1 MRGFETALNSEI
13 DLLMTRLAGIADG
26 KTTVSMMEEFNHLTL
41 DIIGKVKIKTLRR
54 FELNYLM
61 DEFNHLTLDIIEK
74 VKIKATKLV
83 HILTSTDSRLVEL
96 NHLTQDTIKWVSLNL
111 H

>member
-13 DLLMTRLAGIADG
+13 DLLMTRLAEIADG

-41 DIIGKVKIKTLRR
+41 DIIGKVKLKSLRR

-61 DEFNHLTLDIIEK
+61 DKFNHFTLDIIYRK
-74 VKIKATKLV
+74 GKDKSHKTGSYLKY
-83 HILTSTDSRLVEL
+83 LTL
-96 NHLTQDTIKWVSLNL
+96 DTIIWVNLNL

>member
-41 DIIGKVKIKTLRR
+41 DIIGKVIIMSSIRWFNSTSWSQWRFKLTHIIMSSIRWFNSTRR
-54 FELNYLM
+54 
-61 DEFNHLTLDIIEK
+61 
-74 VKIKATKLV
+74 KLK
-83 HILTSTDSRLVEL
+83 LKLPG
-96 NHLTQDTIKWVSLNL
+96 
-111 H
+111 